1 MPYSFSQE
9 RIRTSART
17 LLTSFTF
24 SCRESGIK
32 EPHLI
37 AVLPEVHK
45 LLVKKMVHTYGN
57 ELVENN
63 QLLRKKGEPVLEV
76 PAINVPRL
84 PCFSWLKTVSMALP
98 LALRGRM

>member
-1 MPYSFSQE
+1 ME
-9 RIRTSART
+9 DDLLGDKT

-24 SCRESGIK
+24 SCRESGIM

-76 PAINVPRL
+76 PLMLRDT
-84 PCFSWLKTVSMALP
+84 LKVMAKSVK
-98 LALRGRM
+98 

>member
-1 MPYSFSQE
+1 ME
-9 RIRTSART
+9 DDLLGDNT
-17 LLTSFTF
+17 LLMSFTF

-76 PAINVPRL
+76 PLMLRDT
-84 PCFSWLKTVSMALP
+84 LKVMAKSVK
-98 LALRGRM
+98 

>member
-1 MPYSFSQE
+1 ME
-9 RIRTSART
+9 DDLLGDKT

-76 PAINVPRL
+76 PLMLRDT
-84 PCFSWLKTVSMALP
+84 LKVMAKSVK
-98 LALRGRM
+98 

>member
-1 MPYSFSQE
+1 ME
-9 RIRTSART
+9 DDLLGDKT

-24 SCRESGIK
+24 SCCDSGIK

-37 AVLPEVHK
+37 AVLPKVHE

-63 QLLRKKGEPVLEV
+63 QLLRKKGEPILEV
-76 PAINVPRL
+76 PLMLRDT
-84 PCFSWLKTVSMALP
+84 LKVMAK
-98 LALRGRM
+98 GVK